1 MYDTIVI
8 GGGPGGYVCAIRAA
22 QLGGNVCLIE
32 KNGLGGTCTQRGC
45 IPTKYLHS
53 LGDTMKRAARA
64 KKNGLNIQIELNYK
78 LLKSR
83 MEATVSRLASG
94 IKLLLES
101 NGVDLLKGE
110 AHIVS
115 ANKVAINDIMIET
128 KNIVI
133 ATGSYPVCL
142 SGYEFGENILSTTSI
157 LELEDL
163 PKSITILGGGYS
175 GCEFASI
182 LNALGCKVSLIEA
195 EDHLLPFQIQEIG
208 NAVEKYM
215 TLDGVNVK
223 TKSRVEKIIDNIA
236 FVNGENLVA
245 EKILICIGRRPNVNI
260 NELNNIGIK
269 FDQQGISVDEKMRT
283 NIHNVY
289 AIGDVTGMYELAHV
303 ASKQGE
309 VAAENIMR
317 VKDNENDD
325 DYYNNSIDYRSLPV
339 CVFTHPEVAFVGD
352 LNGRSGEFP
361 LAASAKANCLGDT
374 RGFIKVFE
382 KEGRLVGTYIIA
394 PHAGEMIGEAALAIK
409 MKLSLKDIY
418 GTIHAHPTLPES
430 FAEAVRDIN
439 SEAIHLP
446 TTRDRI
452 RKSIHI

>member
-8 GGGPGGYVCAIRAA
+8 GGGPGGYACAIRAA

-53 LGDTMKRAARA
+53 LGDIIRRATGA
-64 KKNGLNIQIELNYK
+64 KKNGLNTQIELNYK

-83 MEATVSRLASG
+83 VNATVSRLASG
-94 IKLLLES
+94 IKLLLKS
-101 NGVDLLKGE
+101 NGVNLLEGE
-110 AHIVS
+110 AHMIS
-115 ANKVAINDIMIET
+115 ENKVEVNDIMLET

-142 SGYEFGENILSTTSI
+142 QGYEFGKNILSTNSI

-163 PKSITILGGGYS
+163 PTSITIIGGGYS

-182 LNALGCKVSLIEA
+182 LNALGCKISLIEA
-195 EDHLLPFQIQEIG
+195 EDHLMPFQIQEIG

-215 TLDGVNVK
+215 MLDGINVM
-223 TKSRVEKIIDNIA
+223 TKSRVDKIIDNISL
-236 FVNGENLVA
+236 VNGKELLA
-245 EKILICIGRRPNVNI
+245 EKILVCIGRRPNTNF

-269 FDQQGISVDEKMRT
+269 YDQQGISVDEKMRT
-283 NIHNVY
+283 NIPNVY

-309 VAAENIMR
+309 VAAENIMGI
-317 VKDNENDD
+317 KDNK
-325 DYYNNSIDYRSLPV
+325 IDYRSLPV
-339 CVFTHPEVAFVGD
+339 CIFTYPEVAFVGD

-374 RGFIKVFE
+374 RGFVKVFE

-394 PHAGEMIGEAALAIK
+394 SHAGEIIGEAALAIK
-409 MKLSLKDIY
+409 MKLTPKDVFD
-418 GTIHAHPTLPES
+418 TIHAHPTLPES

-446 TTRDRI
+446 AVRDRI
-452 RKSIHI
+452 RKSAHP